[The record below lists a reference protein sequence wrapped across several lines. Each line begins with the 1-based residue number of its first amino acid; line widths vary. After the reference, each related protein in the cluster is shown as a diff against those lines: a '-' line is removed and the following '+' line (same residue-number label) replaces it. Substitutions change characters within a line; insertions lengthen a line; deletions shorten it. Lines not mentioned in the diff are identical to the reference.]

1 MMPEDY
7 IQNHI
12 EIETPHLRETAMTR
26 YEQCWDALM
35 WQMYKQAKTIH
46 GGGWPIFVLERMRL
60 IEDEVCG
67 KMEGE
72 EE

>member
-12 EIETPHLRETAMTR
+12 EIETPHLRETGMTR

-35 WQMYKQAKTIH
+35 EQMYKQAKTIH

>member
-35 WQMYKQAKTIH
+35 WQMYNGLPLRYYIRT
-46 GGGWPIFVLERMRL
+46 GR
-60 IEDEVCG
+60 
-67 KMEGE
+67 
-72 EE
+72 